1 MANLRVDKIT
11 STETFETT
19 GSVQFDGDADYLE
32 ASNSDDFQLG
42 TGDFTVEAWVL
53 ANSFS
58 GSHQIISM
66 SDGTEN
72 WQLFRHSGETLR
84 WNSRG
89 TGDSGTTAYNAD
101 VDLETGTW
109 HHVAAT
115 RSGNTLRLFKNGI
128 VVGTF
133 GYNSDLTLSA
143 GGPSIGIWDG
153 DKTSEDWSGHISNV
167 RIIKGK
173 ALYTANFKPPMREL
187 EVTPETVLLACQSKT
202 DASLEK

>member
-11 STETFETT
+11 STETFEKT

-42 TGDFTVEAWVL
+42 TDDFTVEAWVL
-53 ANSFS
+53 ANAYS

-72 WQLFRHSGETLR
+72 WQLFRHSGGTLR

-89 TGDSGTTAYNAD
+89 TGDSGTTAYAAD
-101 VDLETGTW
+101 VDLEIQTW

-115 RSGNTLRLFKNGI
+115 RSGNTLRLFKNGS
-128 VVGTF
+128 G
-133 GYNSDLTLSA
+133 SD
-143 GGPSIGIWDG
+143 
-153 DKTSEDWSGHISNV
+153 
-167 RIIKGK
+167 
-173 ALYTANFKPPMREL
+173 
-187 EVTPETVLLACQSKT
+187 
-202 DASLEK
+202 